1 MSSNVYVDKGAII
14 SPDQNYRYLL
24 WREWR
29 TPGQRGTALFVMLNP
44 STADADL
51 DDATIRRCVAFTKS
65 WGFCRLEVVNL
76 FGFRA
81 RDPKDLKR
89 ARDPNGPDN
98 FRTILERAAKAD
110 KIICAWGA
118 HGTYM
123 GQDQK
128 VIERLLFDY
137 TTYALHFTNSG
148 VPGHPLYLPSDSTL
162 KEYA

>member
-1 MSSNVYVDKGAII
+1 MTLYIDTGAII
-14 SPDQNYRYLL
+14 SLDQNYRYLL
-24 WREWR
+24 WREW
-29 TPGQRGTALFVMLNP
+29 QRPSGPKKTALFIMLNP

-51 DDATIRRCVAFTKS
+51 DDATIRRCVSFCKS
-65 WGFCRLEVVNL
+65 WGFSRLEVVNL
-76 FGFRA
+76 FAFRA

-98 FRTILERAAKAD
+98 FRTIQDAAARATR
-110 KIICAWGA
+110 IICAWGA

-128 VIERLLFDY
+128 VIERLLWEY
-137 TTYALHFTNSG
+137 PTYALHFTNSG
-148 VPGHPLYLPSDSTL
+148 VPGHPLYLPSDATL